1 MKLEDLKPGLYQIAR
16 DTKNPAPDRR
26 VTSDWRAAEVWDAGA
41 VVSVVFDELG
51 LIEGDPTAAIIKAEP
66 FRGLAGAKYPSS
78 NALNLGT
85 HTAKRGW
92 RQASADASKG
102 KDALKVVALLEVLE
116 PFEPTTVD
124 DALRAF
130 NDADFSVPK
139 VEFRELALQLLF
151 ESAEPFASVAARVRA
166 RLAQRSDKATEY
178 DADDLAFATVALM
191 RELPGDPSPEHTIRR
206 DGNIECHG
214 CKLKFVTTLTFGPP
228 VGAFTAHLPCRGPK
242 GVLP

>member
-26 VTSDWRAAEVWDAGA
+26 VTSDWRAAETWEAGS
-41 VVSVVFDELG
+41 VVSIIFDELG

-85 HTAKRGW
+85 RTAKRGW
-92 RQASADASKG
+92 CQVSVDTGKG
-102 KDALKVVALLEVLE
+102 KDALRVVALLEVLE

-124 DALRAF
+124 DALRVF

-151 ESAEPFASVAARVRA
+151 ESREPFANVVARVRA
-166 RLAQRSDKATEY
+166 RLAQRSDMAAEY
-178 DADDLAFATVALM
+178 DADDLAFASVALM
-191 RELPGDPSPEHTIRR
+191 RELPA
-206 DGNIECHG
+206 
-214 CKLKFVTTLTFGPP
+214 
-228 VGAFTAHLPCRGPK
+228 GAFTAHLPCRGPRK
-242 GVLP
+242 PE